1 MSYVSTSV
9 SGDVLVV
16 TVDRPPVNAINV
28 ELLADVVAALEAVAA
43 DPPRAVVLAGRE
55 RVFSAGADLRAVP
68 EYGPDDQQRMV
79 TGINRMAIGA
89 YELPCPVV
97 GAITGHAIAG
107 GMVLA
112 LCTDYRVASEDG
124 RYGLTEIAVG
134 VPYPQA
140 AIGVVRAELSPPA
153 ARVLALRSQLTDA
166 ETCLRLGVF
175 DEVLAAGDVL
185 PRAVE
190 VATEMAA
197 MPGDVYTRTKLD
209 LRGQAL
215 AAMRS
220 RADADPLLERWV
232 T

>member
-1 MSYVSTSV
+1 
-9 SGDVLVV
+9 
-16 TVDRPPVNAINV
+16 
-28 ELLADVVAALEAVAA
+28 
-43 DPPRAVVLAGRE
+43 
-55 RVFSAGADLRAVP
+55 
-68 EYGPDDQQRMV
+68 
-79 TGINRMAIGA
+79 
-89 YELPCPVV
+89 
-97 GAITGHAIAG
+97 
-107 GMVLA
+107 
-112 LCTDYRVASEDG
+112 
-124 RYGLTEIAVG
+124 
-134 VPYPQA
+134 
-140 AIGVVRAELSPPA
+140 
-153 ARVLALRSQLTDA
+153 
-166 ETCLRLGVF
+166 VF